1 MKKLSFFAIIAFVAF
16 TFTASASTIVP
27 QINMESVSDT
37 VKLKE
42 YAGKYKFV
50 GLPFEYME
58 ITLKEGV
65 LNVEAGDQ
73 GGPMTQDKEVPEK
86 FDVAGEALF
95 KFVRNDEKKV
105 VKVVVEYQGMTLE
118 GTKDK

>member
-1 MKKLSFFAIIAFVAF
+1 MKKLFFTVIIAFVAF
-16 TFTASASTIVP
+16 TFTASAETIAP
-27 QINMESVSDT
+27 QITMESVSDT